1 MTAMLSQRMFK
12 MSLFWKLQLVFW
24 GAHCCIWFI
33 LDATIIATLRNVL
46 FQIVNYPA
54 PFLLSHGLRIIYKK
68 YQVHRLS
75 FVKITFI
82 ILILSGICGMF
93 WIIEQEFLSYSFFG
107 QLFEDNLLRQLFYQ
121 SYPFVAWSII
131 YIGYKFYKELV
142 IQKQHTEQAL
152 LLAKSAQLEMLKYQL
167 NPHFLFNTLSSL
179 RGLIGSEPAK
189 AKEMV
194 THISEFL
201 RYSLLEGK
209 KNDVP
214 LYKEIEIIE
223 QYLSIEKI
231 RFNEDL
237 IVEFDIAPET
247 KEITIP
253 IFLIHPLVENAI
265 KHGMQTSPLP
275 LMVWINTTLEDQVL
289 LIEVKNTGKWV
300 AKESKIMH
308 GGTGTG
314 MQNIKK
320 RLEHAYPA
328 SYSFEI
334 IKDTDLVLVHI
345 KINMEKNH
353 E

>member
-1 MTAMLSQRMFK
+1 MVK
-12 MSLFWKLQLVFW
+12 VSLFWKLQLVFW
-24 GAHCCIWFI
+24 GAHCVIWYF
-33 LDATIIATLRNVL
+33 LDASLTSDLKIIL
-46 FQIVNYPA
+46 FQIVHYPV
-54 PFLLSHGLRIIYKK
+54 PFLLSFGLRAIYKK
-68 YQVHRLS
+68 YQVHRLP
-75 FVKITFI
+75 FIKITFI
-82 ILILSGICGMF
+82 ILIISAICGMI
-93 WIIEQEFLSYSFFG
+93 WVLEQEILSYCFYG
-107 QLFEDNLLRQLFYQ
+107 QFFEDDLKRQLFYQ
-121 SYPFVAWSII
+121 SYPFIVWSVI
-131 YIGYKFYKELV
+131 YLGYKFYKELV
-142 IQKQHTEQAL
+142 VQKRHTEQAL
-152 LLAKSAQLEMLKYQL
+152 LLAKSSQLEMLKYQL

-189 AKEMV
+189 AKAMV

-209 KNDVP
+209 TNDVP

-247 KEITIP
+247 KELNIP

-275 LMVWINTTLEDQVL
+275 LRIWINTTLENQVL
-289 LIEVKNTGKWV
+289 LIDVKNTGKWA
-300 AKESKIMH
+300 AKDSKIEYE
-308 GGTGTG
+308 GTGTG
-314 MQNIKK
+314 LQNIKK
-320 RLEHAYPA
+320 RLEHAYPG

-334 IKDTDLVLVHI
+334 KKETDFVQVRI
-345 KINMEKNH
+345 KIKMGKNL

>member
-1 MTAMLSQRMFK
+1 MLKERMFK

-24 GAHCCIWFI
+24 GAHCFIWFFLDSTLIANLKNI
-33 LDATIIATLRNVL
+33 LS
-46 FQIVNYPA
+46 QILHYIA
-54 PFLLSHGLRIIYKK
+54 PFLLSYGLRTIYKK

-75 FVKITFI
+75 LVKITFI
-82 ILILSGICGMF
+82 ILSLSCICASF
-93 WIIEQEFLSYSFFG
+93 WIFEQE
-107 QLFEDNLLRQLFYQ
+107 LFTHLFNSQHFEFNLQRRLFYQ
-121 SYPFVAWSII
+121 SYPFIAWSFI
-131 YIGYKFYKELV
+131 YVGLKFYEELLV
-142 IQKQHTEQAL
+142 QKQHTEQAQ

-179 RGLIGSEPAK
+179 RGLIGTEPAK
-189 AKEMV
+189 AKDMV

-201 RYSLLEGK
+201 RYSLIEGK

-247 KEITIP
+247 KELIIP

-275 LMVWINTTLEDQVL
+275 LMVWIKTTLENKHFVVD
-289 LIEVKNTGKWV
+289 VKNSGKWISDDSRIG
-300 AKESKIMH
+300 KE
-308 GGTGTG
+308 GTGTG
-314 MQNIKK
+314 LQNIKK
-320 RLEHAYPA
+320 RLEHAYQNT
-328 SYSFEI
+328 YSFEI
-334 IKDTDLVLVHI
+334 IKESDFVQVKI
-345 KINMEKNH
+345 KIKISENNE
-353 E
+353 

>member
-1 MTAMLSQRMFK
+1 MECF
-12 MSLFWKLQLVFW
+12 
-24 GAHCCIWFI
+24 G
-33 LDATIIATLRNVL
+33 
-46 FQIVNYPA
+46 
-54 PFLLSHGLRIIYKK
+54 FLNRKFFRI
-68 YQVHRLS
+68 
-75 FVKITFI
+75 
-82 ILILSGICGMF
+82 
-93 WIIEQEFLSYSFFG
+93 SFFG
-107 QLFEDNLLRQLFYQ
+107 QFFTDNLKRQLFYQ
-121 SYPFVAWSII
+121 SYPFIAWSVI
-131 YIGYKFYKELV
+131 YVGYKFYKELV

-189 AKEMV
+189 AKDMV

-247 KEITIP
+247 KELNIP

-275 LMVWINTTLEDQVL
+275 LRVW
-289 LIEVKNTGKWV
+289 
-300 AKESKIMH
+300 
-308 GGTGTG
+308 
-314 MQNIKK
+314 
-320 RLEHAYPA
+320 
-328 SYSFEI
+328 
-334 IKDTDLVLVHI
+334 I
-345 KINMEKNH
+345 KINS
-353 E
+353 